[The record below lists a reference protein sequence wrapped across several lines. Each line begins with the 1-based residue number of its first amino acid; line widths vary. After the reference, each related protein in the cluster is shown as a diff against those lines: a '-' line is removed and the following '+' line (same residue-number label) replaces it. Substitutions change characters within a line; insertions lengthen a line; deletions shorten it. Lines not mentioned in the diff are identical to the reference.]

1 MKKVFL
7 VGAIVIVLALGSIGA
22 AFATGM
28 NMTGVGA
35 LSLGIQNVPQINAD
49 YVGYHLSSAYT
60 QPVTVD
66 KVIISLDTDL
76 TGSNAFSVS
85 LRDYWGNEL
94 CYYAAND
101 VNMSAANNYT
111 YDLTADGGTLPTADQ
126 VYKVKVVAAQNS
138 HYN

>member
-1 MKKVFL
+1 MKRALL
-7 VGAIVIVLALGSIGA
+7 VGAIVCVLAVSGIGA

-28 NMTGVGA
+28 GFTNVGA
-35 LSLGIQNVPQINAD
+35 LSLGVQNIPQINTD

-60 QPVTVD
+60 LPVTVD
-66 KVIISLDTDL
+66 KVTISLDTDL
-76 TGSNAFSVS
+76 SSPNAFSVS
-85 LRDYWGNEL
+85 LRASDGSEL

-101 VNMSAANNYT
+101 VTMLAANNYT
-111 YDLTADGGTLPTADQ
+111 YDLTADGGSLPTADQ